1 MSEQS
6 YDNQTIEKIWQM
18 AKNDLKSSLSPAIFN
33 TWILPS
39 PLTQIRIIDELKAE
53 ATISCMTAFSCHQ
66 LKIHI
71 FIYQLK
77 TALEKYVNRPLE
89 LNFVVGT
96 TKHTAQ
102 PTNGF
107 YKTDQRFDQRQEED
121 GKPATTQKMAIG
133 ANYFPQL

>member
-6 YDNQTIEKIWQM
+6 YDNQTIEQIWQM

-53 ATISCMTAFSCHQ
+53 ATISCMTAFHATN
-66 LKIHI
+66 LKSNLYLPI
-71 FIYQLK
+71 K

-96 TKHTAQ
+96 NKPTSALTKD
-102 PTNGF
+102 
-107 YKTDQRFDQRQEED
+107 K
-121 GKPATTQKMAIG
+121 KKMV
-133 ANYFPQL
+133 NPPPR